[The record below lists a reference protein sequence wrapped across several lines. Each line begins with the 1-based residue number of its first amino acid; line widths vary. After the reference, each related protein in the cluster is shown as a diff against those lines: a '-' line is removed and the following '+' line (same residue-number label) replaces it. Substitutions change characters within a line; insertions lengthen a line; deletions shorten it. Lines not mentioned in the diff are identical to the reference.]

1 MHKFFFS
8 IRTRDGL
15 PIARL
20 MISGRD
26 MAEAERKLKQM
37 YHHCEIISCES
48 NHHSASTHRENPNA
62 NNLCLLFAKN
72 ESPSG
77 KYPTL

>member
-1 MHKFFFS
+1 MHKYYFS
-8 IRTRDGL
+8 IKTRDGL

-26 MAEAERKLKQM
+26 QEEAERKLKQM
-37 YHHCEIISCES
+37 YHHCEIVSCEC
-48 NHHSASTHRENPNA
+48 NHQPAINKEQNDFLQGIR
-62 NNLCLLFAKN
+62 LFLAKQ

>member
-8 IRTRDGL
+8 IKTRGGL
-15 PIARL
+15 PISRL
-20 MISGRD
+20 MIAGRNQD
-26 MAEAERKLKQM
+26 EAERKLKQM
-37 YHHCEIISCES
+37 YHHCEIVSCES
-48 NHHSASTHRENPNA
+48 DHHSAINKDQNDFLQGISMF
-62 NNLCLLFAKN
+62 LAKQ